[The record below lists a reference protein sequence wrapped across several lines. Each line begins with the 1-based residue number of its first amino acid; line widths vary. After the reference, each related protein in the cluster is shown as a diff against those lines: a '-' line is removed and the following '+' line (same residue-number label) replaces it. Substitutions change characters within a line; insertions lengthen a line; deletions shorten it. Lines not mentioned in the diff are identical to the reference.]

1 MAFNPDT
8 SLAKIKP
15 ELLDQWDYDKN
26 SLNPDKV
33 GFSSKKFAWWL
44 CNKGHSFEQRIGDR
58 GITKYGCKEFNV
70 DEIYKFNAYEEE

>member
-44 CNKGHSFEQRIGDR
+44 CNKGQF
-58 GITKYGCKEFNV
+58 
-70 DEIYKFNAYEEE
+70 